1 MAEGITDTKGNPG
14 LVVTSENEAENAAKL
29 IGKDRKSEPRAVDEP
44 CSLESPLVLI
54 GEHLYTVRI
63 LQRDII
69 GIGQG
74 GSSLSLFVM
83 YYMMIGN
90 GVERSRTYGIV
101 VVEEHEQ
108 SSDSGWKQEKRIFG
122 ECVRKE
128 EPSAITHTNLV
139 CSDKIAL
146 GLVLVLDIAR

>member
-1 MAEGITDTKGNPG
+1 MAEGITDTKGIPG

-29 IGKDRKSEPRAVDEP
+29 IGKDRNSEPRAVDEP
-44 CSLESPLVLI
+44 RSLESPLILI

-69 GIGQG
+69 RDWSRRQLIK
-74 GSSLSLFVM
+74 FVVM

-128 EPSAITHTNLV
+128 EPSAITHVNLV
-139 CSDKIAL
+139 CSNKM
-146 GLVLVLDIAR
+146 R

>member
-1 MAEGITDTKGNPG
+1 MAEGIMDTKGIPG

-29 IGKDRKSEPRAVDEP
+29 IGKDCNSEPRAVDEP
-44 CSLESPLVLI
+44 RSLESPLVLI

-74 GSSLSLFVM
+74 WQL
-83 YYMMIGN
+83 IKN
-90 GVERSRTYGIV
+90 GVERSRTYSIV
-101 VVEEHEQ
+101 AVEEHEQ

-128 EPSAITHTNLV
+128 EPSAIMHANLV
-139 CSDKIAL
+139 CSDKIML

>member
-1 MAEGITDTKGNPG
+1 MAEGIMETKGIPG

-29 IGKDRKSEPRAVDEP
+29 IGKDRNSEPRAVDEP
-44 CSLESPLVLI
+44 RSLESPLILI

-74 GSSLSLFVM
+74 GSSLSL
-83 YYMMIGN
+83 
-90 GVERSRTYGIV
+90 SRTYGIV

-128 EPSAITHTNLV
+128 EPSAIMHANLV

-146 GLVLVLDIAR
+146 GLVGARSTYEDVSLMFMSA